1 MSKSSLPPLN
11 WLRAFETTARHLS
24 FTRAA
29 SELNLTQSAVSQHV
43 RSLEAFLARDL
54 FVRKA
59 RALELTEDG
68 ANYLPS
74 LREAFDLISSSTQA
88 FTGIDR
94 GRNMILQCNMAFS
107 VFWLAPRLQRIY
119 DRHPWLVLNIV
130 TPVWDPERHAANAAA
145 EIRFG
150 RLEDMSNAAVRLSQ
164 ESFFPVCAPGHC
176 DTTSAI
182 ETATLFDCAGTTG
195 TWANWFKTKGE
206 PFSRSGEI
214 NLTSTYVIAI
224 TAALNGAGISMAH
237 DTLAFD
243 LLEKGDLV
251 RPFGHSP
258 QMTESYFLL
267 PPSTHAQTPATK
279 AFLNWMQEEFGLPM
293 HLPGSRS

>member
-1 MSKSSLPPLN
+1 MSKSSLPPLT
-11 WLRAFETTARHLS
+11 WLRAFEATARHLS

-88 FTGIDR
+88 FTGTDR
-94 GRNMILQCNMAFS
+94 GRNLILQCNMAFS
-107 VFWLAPRLQRIY
+107 VFWLASRLQRLY
-119 DRHPWLVLNIV
+119 ERCPWLVLNIV
-130 TPVWDPERHAANAAA
+130 TPIWDPERHAANAAV

-150 RLEDMSNAAVRLSQ
+150 RLEDMSDAAVRLSR
-164 ESFFPVCAPGHC
+164 ESFFPVCAPC
-176 DTTSAI
+176 YRDAASEF

-195 TWANWFKTKGE
+195 TWASWFKTKGK
-206 PFSRSGEI
+206 PFSRTGEI

-243 LLEKGDLV
+243 LLEKGDLI
-251 RPFGHSP
+251 RPYGHSAP
-258 QMTESYFLL
+258 MTESYFLL
-267 PPSTHAQTPATK
+267 SPSAHAQTPATR
-279 AFLNWMQEEFGLPM
+279 AFLNWMQEEVSLPSD
-293 HLPGSRS
+293 LSGSRS